1 MLKENREF
9 TDGSKLLKEVSS
21 VQRNLKKL
29 GDDIVCS
36 ELQTIFCTAVA
47 NYDWLWLL
55 TEIFG
60 VLVAGY
66 VISSGFL
73 FFGVLVIVF

>member
-47 NYDWLWLL
+47 NYD
-55 TEIFG
+55 
-60 VLVAGY
+60 
-66 VISSGFL
+66 
-73 FFGVLVIVF
+73 